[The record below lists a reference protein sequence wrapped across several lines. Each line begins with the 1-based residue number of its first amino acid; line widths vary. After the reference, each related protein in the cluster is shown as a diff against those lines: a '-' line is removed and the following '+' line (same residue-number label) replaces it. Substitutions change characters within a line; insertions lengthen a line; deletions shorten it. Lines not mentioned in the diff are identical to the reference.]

1 MVETCARTCKKQLSG
16 KQKPLGMFGRFR
28 TLLHALDVM
37 PVSSGAL
44 LPQNSYTF
52 AIIGCGQMGMWIAC
66 ELLRRGCRVLVWDSN
81 AFRCQSLHNSVRS
94 TLSSYRSIDSHAI
107 NSLMKR
113 VHIASGLSEI
123 ASSGCNVIIE
133 AVTENLTMKR
143 EVFTSII
150 GMFKAN
156 AVPPE
161 DVVICSSTFS
171 IPIENIICGLD
182 ELYSCRCMGLRF
194 LAPVLFIKDVEITK
208 HSRNTVELIHSTML
222 MLKSMKLK
230 PALRDSLSGR
240 RLTRPE
246 QHDPGRSLLHC
257 HSDYN
262 VRARFAP
269 HRQTQD
275 ILYTIKVKG
284 LYPFVEP
291 QSQE

>member
-1 MVETCARTCKKQLSG
+1 
-16 KQKPLGMFGRFR
+16 
-28 TLLHALDVM
+28 
-37 PVSSGAL
+37 
-44 LPQNSYTF
+44 
-52 AIIGCGQMGMWIAC
+52 
-66 ELLRRGCRVLVWDSN
+66 
-81 AFRCQSLHNSVRS
+81 
-94 TLSSYRSIDSHAI
+94 
-107 NSLMKR
+107 
-113 VHIASGLSEI
+113 
-123 ASSGCNVIIE
+123 
-133 AVTENLTMKR
+133 
-143 EVFTSII
+143 
-150 GMFKAN
+150 MFKAN
-156 AVPPE
+156 AVLPE

-194 LAPVLFIKDVEITK
+194 LAPVLFIKDVELTK

-284 LYPFVEP
+284 SQSPVTPDAASSISSSSCSTTMWPAAWHGVAWRAVPKRRRDTNAAHVLFV
-291 QSQE
+291 Q